1 MIKVQT
7 EDFDLLAENL
17 KLRQSTSLNEVG
29 KEDKQVG
36 AIVTFTGIVRD
47 FTQSV
52 KNVNLEADFYLEHY
66 PGMTEKVL
74 QEIEEEAHHRW
85 NIISSKV
92 IHRVGKLKPSDNIV
106 FVGVSS
112 RHRKNAFQAC
122 EFIIDLLKTQAPFWK
137 KEGNS
142 WVSADEADQAKSLD
156 WASSKAPIANK
167 PNQDTLIQDT
177 SFQNPL
183 TPNFPKNTV

>member
-17 KLRQSTSLNEVG
+17 KLRQSTSLNEVT

-52 KNVNLEADFYLEHY
+52 KNVNPEADFYLEHY

-74 QEIEEEAHHRW
+74 QEIEEEAHQRW
-85 NIISSKV
+85 NINSRNV

-112 RHRKNAFQAC
+112 RHRKEAFQAC

-142 WVSADEADQAKSLD
+142 WVSADEADQTKSLN
-156 WASSKAPIANK
+156 WASSKAPITNN
-167 PNQDTLIQDT
+167 PNQDNLTQDA
-177 SFQNPL
+177 SFQNP
-183 TPNFPKNTV
+183 PHQNSPKNTA